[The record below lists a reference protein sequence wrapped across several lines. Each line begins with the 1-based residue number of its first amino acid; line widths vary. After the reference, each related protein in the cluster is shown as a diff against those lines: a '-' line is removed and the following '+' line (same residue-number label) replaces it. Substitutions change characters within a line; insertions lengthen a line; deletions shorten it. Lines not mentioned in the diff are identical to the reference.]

1 MNAVDLCIIILLL
14 LLLLFGFLIG
24 WHNGLIKQSVLTI
37 GLVLVICLAFIL
49 KNPVSSLFYRYLPF
63 INFSGAFKG
72 VSVLNI
78 ILYEFLA
85 FVITFT
91 LLLLIFKIL
100 VKTSSIIEK
109 ILKATIILGIP
120 SKILGGIVGL
130 IENFIIVFIVLY
142 FLNLPILNF
151 SLVNESKFAK
161 QILNKT
167 PILSNVCNDTLI
179 LYDEIESLKNEY
191 IRDTDK
197 TELNNKILKLLLDKD
212 FVSQEN
218 VNYLI
223 THKKLQNIELEK
235 GD

>member
-1 MNAVDLCIIILLL
+1 MNVVDLFIIIF
-14 LLLLFGFLIG
+14 LLFGFLIG
-24 WHNGLIKQSVLTI
+24 WHNGFIKQTVSTI
-37 GLVLVICLAFIL
+37 GLVLVVCLAFVL

-63 INFSGAFKG
+63 INFSGAFKD

-85 FVITFT
+85 FIITFSV
-91 LLLLIFKIL
+91 LLCLFKIL

-120 SKILGGIVGL
+120 SKILGGIVGI
-130 IENFIIVFIVLY
+130 IENFIIVFIALY

-151 SLVNESKFAK
+151 SLVNESKFAN

-167 PILSNVCNDTLI
+167 PILSNICNDTLV
-179 LYDEIESLKNEY
+179 LYDEIGVLKEEY
-191 IRDTDK
+191 IREVDK
-197 TELNNKILKLLLDKD
+197 TELNNKILKLLLEKD

-218 VNYLI
+218 VDYLI
-223 THKKLQNIELEK
+223 SHKKLNNIELEK
-235 GD
+235 

>member
-1 MNAVDLCIIILLL
+1 MNAVDLCIII
-14 LLLLFGFLIG
+14 LLLFGFLIG

>member
-1 MNAVDLCIIILLL
+1 MNAVDLCIII
-14 LLLLFGFLIG
+14 LLLFGFLIG
-24 WHNGLIKQSVLTI
+24 WHNGLIKQSVSTI

-130 IENFIIVFIVLY
+130 VENFIIVFIVLY

-151 SLVNESKFAK
+151 NLVNESKFAK